1 MLVMFPKSVMMIS
14 YWHKLQCLLNTFIN
28 LLFMILQF
36 PTKKNNN
43 KNQKTEER
51 KDEKEQKLITA

>member
-1 MLVMFPKSVMMIS
+1 MIS

-36 PTKKNNN
+36 PTKKNNY
-43 KNQKTEER
+43 KKYFSV
-51 KDEKEQKLITA
+51 